1 MRSKIIKMNRHLFT
15 FAVILLASVSFAQE
29 PTIEDNSLGA
39 QFDKLYRISSSYQAY
54 KVIGKEKYLQLKQN
68 VLDSL
73 TTAQA
78 KLSAKNN
85 LLTLEKGNNQKNQ
98 ELLQKTSLELQ
109 DSLQKEG
116 VTSLFGLQVKKT
128 SYNLSLWTF
137 ILALILTLLYF
148 IFKFS
153 SNNILSNKAKSDLK
167 DLDFEY
173 EQYRKKSIEKEQKL
187 RRALQDE
194 INKQRNS

>member
-1 MRSKIIKMNRHLFT
+1 MNRHLFT

-39 QFDKLYRISSSYQAY
+39 QFDKLYRISTSYQAY

-73 TTAQA
+73 KTLQA
-78 KLSAKNN
+78 KLSSKNN
-85 LLTLEKGNNQKNQ
+85 LLTLEKGSNQKNQ

-109 DSLQKEG
+109 ASLQKENI
-116 VTSLFGLQVKKT
+116 TSFFGLQIKKT
-128 SYNLSLWTF
+128 SYNLSIWTF

-167 DLDFEY
+167 DLDLEY

>member
-1 MRSKIIKMNRHLFT
+1 MNRHLFT
-15 FAVILLASVSFAQE
+15 FAVILLASISYAQE

-39 QFDKLYRISSSYQAY
+39 QFDKLYRISSSYQDY

>member
-29 PTIEDNSLGA
+29 PSTEDNSLGT
-39 QFDKLYRISSSYQAY
+39 QFDKLYRISSNYKAY

-73 TTAQA
+73 KTAQE
-78 KLSAKNN
+78 KLSSKNN
-85 LLTLEKGNNQKNQ
+85 TLTAEKESKQEYQ

-109 DSLQKEG
+109 ASLQKEN
-116 VTSLFGLQVKKT
+116 VTSFFGLQVKKT

-153 SNNILSNKAKSDLK
+153 SNNMLSNKAKSDLK
-167 DLDFEY
+167 DMDFEY

>member
-1 MRSKIIKMNRHLFT
+1 MNRHLFT
-15 FAVILLASVSFAQE
+15 FVVILLASVSYAQE

>member
-1 MRSKIIKMNRHLFT
+1 MLLKIIQMNRHLFT
-15 FAVILLASVSFAQE
+15 FAVILLASISFAQE
-29 PTIEDNSLGA
+29 PTTEDNSLSA
-39 QFDKLYRISSSYQAY
+39 QFDKLYRTSSSYKAY
-54 KVIGKEKYLQLKQN
+54 KVVGKEKYVQLKQN

-73 TTAQA
+73 KKAQR
-78 KLSAKNN
+78 KISAKNN
-85 LLTLEKGNNQKNQ
+85 LLTAEKESNQKNQ
-98 ELLQKTSLELQ
+98 ELLQRTSLELQ
-109 DSLQKEG
+109 ASIQKENS
-116 VTSLFGLQVKKT
+116 TSFFGLQVKKT

-153 SNNILSNKAKSDLK
+153 NNNILSNKAQSDLK
-167 DLDFEY
+167 DMDFEY

>member
-15 FAVILLASVSFAQE
+15 FAVILLASVSYAQE

-153 SNNILSNKAKSDLK
+153 SNNMLSNKAKSDLK
-167 DLDFEY
+167 DMDFEY

>member
-1 MRSKIIKMNRHLFT
+1 MNRHLFT
-15 FAVILLASVSFAQE
+15 FAVILLASISYAQE

-167 DLDFEY
+167 DMDFEY

>member
-1 MRSKIIKMNRHLFT
+1 MNRHLFT
-15 FAVILLASVSFAQE
+15 FAVILLASISYAQE

>member
-1 MRSKIIKMNRHLFT
+1 M
-15 FAVILLASVSFAQE
+15 
-29 PTIEDNSLGA
+29 GA

-116 VTSLFGLQVKKT
+116 VTSFFGLQVKKT

>member
-1 MRSKIIKMNRHLFT
+1 MNRHLFT
-15 FAVILLASVSFAQE
+15 FAVILLASISYAQE

-153 SNNILSNKAKSDLK
+153 SNNVLSNKAKSDLK
-167 DLDFEY
+167 DMDFEY

>member
-1 MRSKIIKMNRHLFT
+1 MNRHLFT
-15 FAVILLASVSFAQE
+15 FAVILLASVSYAQE

-85 LLTLEKGNNQKNQ
+85 LLTVEKGNNQKNQ

>member
-1 MRSKIIKMNRHLFT
+1 MNRHLFT
-15 FAVILLASVSFAQE
+15 FAVILLASISYAQE

-73 TTAQA
+73 KTAQE

>member
-1 MRSKIIKMNRHLFT
+1 MLLKIIKMNRHLFT
-15 FAVILLASVSFAQE
+15 FAVILLASISYAQE

>member
-1 MRSKIIKMNRHLFT
+1 MNRHLFT
-15 FAVILLASVSFAQE
+15 FAVILLASVSYAQE

-167 DLDFEY
+167 DLDLEY

>member
-1 MRSKIIKMNRHLFT
+1 MNRHLFT
-15 FAVILLASVSFAQE
+15 FAVILLASVSYAQE

>member
-1 MRSKIIKMNRHLFT
+1 MNRHLFT
-15 FAVILLASVSFAQE
+15 FAVILLASVSYAQE

-167 DLDFEY
+167 DMDFEY

>member
-1 MRSKIIKMNRHLFT
+1 MNRHLFT
-15 FAVILLASVSFAQE
+15 FAVILLASISYAQE

-116 VTSLFGLQVKKT
+116 VASLFGLQVKKT